1 MKPQSII
8 LRDETLRRRAIGLI
22 QNLDLSKDW
31 QVTIEPRKKKRT
43 LSQNRLM
50 WAWINGVAAA
60 VREHTGMDADDVHEF
75 FKAKFLTP
83 RLIELGGE
91 VVEHRTTTTLTTAE
105 MTEYMDRIYAFVTS
119 ELGILLPL
127 PEEYTGERR
136 AA

>member
-43 LSQNRLM
+43 LNQNALY
-50 WAWINGVAAA
+50 WKWLEEVVTA
-60 VREHTGMDADDVHEF
+60 VQMDTGNSREAIHEV
-75 FKAKFLTP
+75 FKRKFLP
-83 RLIELGGE
+83 AQVEEVLGE
-91 VVEHRTTTTLTTAE
+91 KVEKRTTTTLTTAE
-105 MTEYMDRIYAFVTS
+105 MSAYMDAIYAFVTS